1 MDGDQSMIS
10 LIALLLPSSIILGVL
25 LLAILGRRKIQVS
38 ELIGNSPSRLMN
50 KNQRNSTNFVKVKT
64 KMPTKGGVK
73 IGECKDTD
81 KWRCRTCKYLNDIEH
96 V

>member
-1 MDGDQSMIS
+1 MTLLMLRTIKVTGVLVTLLRKMSIVKCIRFGLMDGDQSMIS

-50 KNQRNSTNFVKVKT
+50 KN
-64 KMPTKGGVK
+64 
-73 IGECKDTD
+73 
-81 KWRCRTCKYLNDIEH
+81 
-96 V
+96 